1 MTNEVAVSLK
11 MPRRPVAK
19 QVCCGGAIGTGGAG
33 GGTAACGDSTN
44 SHFCKVW
51 PFWMCRSHFTSRA
64 IAGDSTN
71 VNALARSN
79 LRITFFLVD
88 RGELVGTWSCR
99 TSVSIGPTGRLHA
112 EVAGSEQWALDF
124 FAAIQH
130 HIRKL
135 SNDRFG
141 VCSVLHRLPLKS
153 ASETFDGDIAAR
165 IAGAAFTCDDE
176 DLSSISR
183 ALMARRRE
191 RSTRLAMTIA
201 RIRIHAITRAI
212 PVKRLINQATVKAL
226 FL

>member
-1 MTNEVAVSLK
+1 MAVRSARAALAEALQ
-11 MPRRPVAK
+11 PAATRRTHTSA
-19 QVCCGGAIGTGGAG
+19 
-33 GGTAACGDSTN
+33 
-44 SHFCKVW
+44 KVW
-51 PFWMCRSHFTSRA
+51 PFSMCRSHFTSRA

-88 RGELVGTWSCR
+88 RGELV
-99 TSVSIGPTGRLHA
+99 SIEPMGRLRA
-112 EVAGSEQWALDF
+112 EAAGSERWALDF

-135 SNDRFG
+135 SNDRLG
-141 VCSVLHRLPLKS
+141 VCGVLHRLPLKS
-153 ASETFDGDIAAR
+153 ACETFDGDIAAG

-191 RSTRLAMTIA
+191 RSPAGRRVSSSGSPPA
-201 RIRIHAITRAI
+201 RATNHCRSPAILQVGDDPLSKTSFR
-212 PVKRLINQATVKAL
+212 KAV
-226 FL
+226 